1 MAANSFGEVFRFTS
15 FGESHGK
22 GIGVVVDGVPAGI
35 PLQES
40 DIQPE
45 LDKRRPGQSGV
56 TTPRKESDTVHIL
69 SGVFEG
75 KTTGHPVGMVIWNSD
90 AVSTQYDNIKEL
102 FRPGH
107 ADFTYLQKYGIRDYR
122 GSGRASG
129 RETACR
135 VAAGAVARQL
145 LRQVSGIRISAGTVQ
160 AGPVHASRFEPDAVY
175 ANSVRCADPDA
186 AEAMEQVVLDAAAR
200 KDSVGA
206 VVGCRIEGV
215 PAGLGEPLYGRLDA
229 RLAEAMVGLGG
240 VKGIEFGSGFA
251 AAGMYGSEHND
262 PLTVDGFSSNHAGGM
277 LGGISSGQD
286 IWFRVA
292 VKPTSS
298 IGQPQH
304 SLDLQGRPVDFAIDG
319 RHDPCLAPR
328 MVPVVEAMA
337 AAVLADLW
345 LMHRLSRID
354 SLRVE

>member
-1 MAANSFGEVFRFTS
+1 MGTNSFGEILTFTT

-35 PLQES
+35 PLTEK
-40 DIQPE
+40 DIQPD

-90 AVSTQYDNIKEL
+90 AVSTQYDNIKDL
-102 FRPGH
+102 YRPGH
-107 ADFTYLQKYGIRDYR
+107 ADFTYQHKYGIRDYR

-135 VAAGAVARQL
+135 VAAGAVAKQL
-145 LRQVSGIRISAGTVQ
+145 LRQVSDISVTAGTVQ
-160 AGPVHASRFEPDAVY
+160 VGAVAAERFDPTAVY
-175 ANSVRCADPDA
+175 NNPVRSADPEIA
-186 AEAMEQVVLDAAAR
+186 TAMEKIVMEAADN

-206 VVGCRIEGV
+206 IVGCRIDGV
-215 PAGLGEPLYGRLDA
+215 PAGLGEPLYCRLDA
-229 RLAEAMVGLGG
+229 QLAAAIVGLGG

-251 AAGMYGSEHND
+251 AAVMYGSEHND
-262 PLTVDGFSSNHAGGM
+262 PLTGDGFSSNHAGGI
-277 LGGISSGQD
+277 LGGISSGQPV
-286 IWFRVA
+286 WFRVA

-298 IGQPQH
+298 IGQQQR
-304 SLDLQGRPVDFAIDG
+304 SLDLDGKPVEFAIDG

-328 MVPVVEAMA
+328 MVPVIEAMTA
-337 AAVLADLW
+337 FVLADLW
-345 LMHRLSRID
+345 LINRSAKI
-354 SLRVE
+354 